1 MRRHSLDPDN
11 IKRQIKSVFTS
22 PTRKF
27 LNFTTNNSNTN
38 GNSFINFARRRRRFS
53 VPEKKYADKFD
64 INPELHTIHEVSRL
78 IFSRNVSAC
87 SCLLCCSICMSSTT
101 F

>member
-27 LNFTTNNSNTN
+27 LNSN
-38 GNSFINFARRRRRFS
+38 GNGLINLARRTRRFS
-53 VPEKKYADKFD
+53 VPEKQYPDKTD
-64 INPELHTIHEVSRL
+64 VNPELDTIHEVSQ
-78 IFSRNVSAC
+78 
-87 SCLLCCSICMSSTT
+87 
-101 F
+101 

>member
-27 LNFTTNNSNTN
+27 LNSN
-38 GNSFINFARRRRRFS
+38 GNGLINLARRTRRFS
-53 VPEKKYADKFD
+53 VPEKRYPDKTD
-64 INPELHTIHEVSRL
+64 VNPELDTIHEVSQ
-78 IFSRNVSAC
+78 
-87 SCLLCCSICMSSTT
+87 
-101 F
+101 